1 MTKLDLAHLSPANI
15 LAYVKSSKGKLG
27 KTAGIFN
34 ILAKQKEE
42 TLQGYEVSPNV
53 HGSFQEMDVAQ
64 SSPLKESTI
73 PIINKSAKKV
83 GDWKRI
89 DGKRLER
96 TMK

>member
-42 TLQGYEVSPNV
+42 ALQDSEVPGAV
-53 HGSFQEMDVAQ
+53 HEVDVAL
-64 SSPLKESTI
+64 SSPLRDRDSNI
-73 PIINKSAKKV
+73 PRIHKPAKRV
-83 GDWKRI
+83 
-89 DGKRLER
+89 EV
-96 TMK
+96 